1 MQNLTNKYFL
11 DCYRM
16 LWRAHLCGGLAS
28 KIDPPYCSTRAPVR
42 RSGFKN
48 LPTLL
53 VNKGIKYMLTIY
65 IQFACIYFIYHKK
78 HFLLYALHIFAVWAV
93 RMWMNTIA
101 SYKFTLLM
109 NIHFC
114 ITWLIICRYLDLL
127 FMVNLKSCIF
137 TFFMGNGYTNTWF
150 DNNV

>member
-1 MQNLTNKYFL
+1 MSKNSTNRIFRIKRILKSKTTGCKILTNKYFL

-65 IQFACIYFIYHKK
+65 IQFACTVYTSYIIRSTFYCTHCTS
-78 HFLLYALHIFAVWAV
+78 LLFG
-93 RMWMNTIA
+93 RMWMYTIA

-114 ITWLIICRYLDLL
+114 ITW
-127 FMVNLKSCIF
+127 
-137 TFFMGNGYTNTWF
+137 
-150 DNNV
+150 